1 MKKIFALA
9 AIGVF
14 AASTTAWAGEGY
26 NCGGYQQS
34 VQTEKPT
41 ITLATDKSTPK
52 QTAST
57 TVKTTKPGS

>member
-1 MKKIFALA
+1 MKKIMSLA
-9 AIGVF
+9 VIGLF
-14 AASTTAWAGEGY
+14 AASTSAFAGEGY
-26 NCGGYQQS
+26 SCGGYQQT

-41 ITLATDKSTPK
+41 ITLAPGKATEK